1 MLRRQQRRKGLTHS
15 PNELRSNPL
24 SVTAPGAFRPSSL
37 VSVTHALRRKEVPP
51 LVSLC
56 PSPPGSN
63 LTLQT
68 ARVVRSQVAKMLAR
82 MGSNFVDLVI
92 QLMLQRLDAWRAIAR
107 LFLIPESG
115 KKA

>member
-1 MLRRQQRRKGLTHS
+1 MFNSFEDLQLISRFLYCFVVVGLKA
-15 PNELRSNPL
+15 NP
-24 SVTAPGAFRPSSL
+24 
-37 VSVTHALRRKEVPP
+37 LRRKEVPP

-68 ARVVRSQVAKMLAR
+68 ACVVRSQVAEMLAR

-92 QLMLQRLDAWRAIAR
+92 QLMLQRLDAWRSIAR